1 MKKISVFGATGS
13 VGINTLNLLLLK
25 KSLFKVVALTA
36 YNDYKKLA
44 KYAKLLNCSYA
55 VIGNKKYYQSLKNEL
70 NGTKVNIIAGEEGL
84 IEVAQLK
91 TDIVVSAIV
100 GIAGLKPTFETLGKT
115 KVLAIANKESIIS
128 AGSFL
133 LNAANKTKTNLL
145 PLDSEHNAIFQVFK
159 NEKREYIKDITLTAS
174 GGPFWKRHSTNFKK
188 ITIKEA
194 LTHPNWKMG
203 KKISIDSAT
212 MVNKVLETL
221 EASILF
227 NINIEKIN
235 ILIHPS
241 SIVHG
246 IINYIDGTS
255 HMIASLPDMK
265 LPINY
270 ALNWP
275 KRSSSCVKNLDLQ
288 KIQHLS
294 FYKPDYNKFPSLKL
308 KNIICKSKYKKSN
321 IIVLNASNE
330 VAVEYFL
337 KNKIPFIDIVKNINK
352 TIKLFKHINIKSIN
366 DVINVDKQ
374 ARDLIANI
382 IEKRI

>member
-1 MKKISVFGATGS
+1 
-13 VGINTLNLLLLK
+13 
-25 KSLFKVVALTA
+25 
-36 YNDYKKLA
+36 
-44 KYAKLLNCSYA
+44 
-55 VIGNKKYYQSLKNEL
+55 
-70 NGTKVNIIAGEEGL
+70 
-84 IEVAQLK
+84 
-91 TDIVVSAIV
+91 
-100 GIAGLKPTFETLGKT
+100 
-115 KVLAIANKESIIS
+115 
-128 AGSFL
+128 
-133 LNAANKTKTNLL
+133 
-145 PLDSEHNAIFQVFK
+145 
-159 NEKREYIKDITLTAS
+159 
-174 GGPFWKRHSTNFKK
+174 
-188 ITIKEA
+188 
-194 LTHPNWKMG
+194 
-203 KKISIDSAT
+203 

-308 KNIICKSKYKKSN
+308 KNIICNSKYKKSN